1 MAPTTSNAA
10 KALQQN
16 RQRPAAGPRQIIP
29 AIPLSFVQKRQK
41 SQSAKPKE
49 EITVSSPP
57 PPVVDEPSPSPTIQ
71 PEMAVV
77 NGSTRDQSESL
88 DEGTNESASMSALET
103 PATEEGATES
113 TVASVHESLGK

>member
-16 RQRPAAGPRQIIP
+16 RQRPAAGPRQIVP

-49 EITVSSPP
+49 EIAVPPPPP

-77 NGSTRDQSESL
+77 NGSTRDQSEIL
-88 DEGTNESASMSALET
+88 EEGTNDSASVS
-103 PATEEGATES
+103 ATEEAATES
-113 TVASVHESLGK
+113 TVAQTEASVHESLGK